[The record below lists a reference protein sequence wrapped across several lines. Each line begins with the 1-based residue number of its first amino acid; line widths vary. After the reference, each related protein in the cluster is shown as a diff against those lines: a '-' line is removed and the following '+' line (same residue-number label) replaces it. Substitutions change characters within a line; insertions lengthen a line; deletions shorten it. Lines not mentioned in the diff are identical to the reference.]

1 MRGNDVKLS
10 GGDLKSKDN
19 DGSSFYFTVD
29 TCQKMAKVTNETG
42 ANCKT
47 EEESQAQLNQIAVV
61 WKMAD
66 QFFST
71 KTYESKG

>member
-29 TCQKMAKVTNETG
+29 TCQKMAKVINETG

-47 EEESQAQLNQIAVV
+47 EEESQA
-61 WKMAD
+61 
-66 QFFST
+66 
-71 KTYESKG
+71 